1 MANLP
6 FMTLDSL
13 GFAVCII
20 WAATVAVIDL
30 ITFRIHNSSLLVG
43 VFLVW
48 PALFLIGQTF
58 DLSLTVL
65 AFTLLVLAAGLT
77 SLVGMGD
84 VKLLLFLS
92 PWLQYENVGNPLILL
107 IVLSWL
113 QLTAGL
119 VIKGSFPQRIA
130 FAPTILAAVALNM
143 AT

>member
-1 MANLP
+1 MASLP
-6 FMTLDSL
+6 VMSFDSL
-13 GFAVCII
+13 ALAVCII
-20 WAATVAVIDL
+20 WAVTIAALDL
-30 ITFRIHNSSLLVG
+30 ITFRIYNSALLMG

-48 PALFLIGQTF
+48 PALFLIGQSF
-58 DLSLTVL
+58 NLSLAVL

-84 VKLLLFLS
+84 VKLLLFVA
-92 PWLQYENVGNPLILL
+92 PWLHYENVRNPLILL

-130 FAPTILAAVALNM
+130 FAPAILAAVALNM

>member
-1 MANLP
+1 MASLP
-6 FMTLDSL
+6 SMTFDSL
-13 GFAVCII
+13 ALTVCII
-20 WAATVAVIDL
+20 WAVTVATLDL
-30 ITFRIHNSSLLVG
+30 ITFRIYNSALLMG

-84 VKLLLFLS
+84 VKLLVFLA
-92 PWLQYENVGNPLILL
+92 PWLHYESMRNPLILL
-107 IVLSWL
+107 IALSWL

-130 FAPTILAAVALNM
+130 FAPAILAAAALNV